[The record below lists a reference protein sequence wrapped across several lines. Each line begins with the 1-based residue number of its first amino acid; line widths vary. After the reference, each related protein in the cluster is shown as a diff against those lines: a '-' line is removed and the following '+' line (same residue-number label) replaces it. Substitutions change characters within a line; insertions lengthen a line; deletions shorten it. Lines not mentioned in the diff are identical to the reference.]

1 MLQETPL
8 ASRPNSSGVSRATV
22 KSMIDVTVR
31 GCSELLLTDHLS
43 AGLLPNLPKMQLTE
57 PGQCSVGKRTNNKSL
72 QSPPAKKAKVLPEA
86 ELSKLE
92 NAHPSSSPEFSFEVS
107 EDEEE
112 QKVNQAH
119 RDPQNPDVYFCKHC
133 DFREGDFNLMF
144 LHYQNDHPYVRCNV
158 AYINNSNDQSATFRC
173 LECPFEFAS
182 AVDLKWHY
190 TEKHPA
196 APDVF
201 KLKSSELCLLFKC
214 FQCDFACDALKPL
227 RQHYKESH
235 PACSV
240 DNSLLFCRYSVPKSS
255 QDDESCKLQKHETS
269 ARPEQLIERSPER
282 ERTLR
287 TEVQETPSPQRPTPT
302 RLDMHTCQICSFA
315 HKSVVVMHV
324 HYRKHHPEEA
334 NSIAR
339 LRQLASSPSHLP
351 QQTPQKELSK
361 KEDPELSKQ
370 KRVLSVQVEEAE
382 ALTFMDRIS
391 KEPLGSH
398 QGEAQPQTDA
408 ESTEGSP
415 GKIKMKE
422 VDAKDLSTTKADAY
436 GDPENLFYCETCNY
450 GNPSIKGI
458 QNHQIKIHRH
468 TINNECV
475 AEYTSM
481 MCDQI
486 KKSKAADK
494 GSISAHHLPLPVLNS
509 GDENMFF
516 CPICNYRH
524 DTIQKVMR
532 HHSARHGGFYMK
544 STHIDQYTSVV
555 LKQTKKPTPEIEIKK
570 KEEDKKKLHSYSS
583 DSPSAKVPQ
592 TERVLQCYRCDFH
605 TPVVYVLKKHLL
617 KMHNVNR
624 AYKDIIR
631 LCYRAGSLESGYHCE
646 WCVFSDK
653 TTVAVFEHY
662 REQHPQK
669 QINYP
674 YINTKLYAGPKI
686 LQTHKKKN
694 KFVETTNYSTS
705 EQKRSDHQRNEKPSS
720 SNQVED
726 LSKIPGLFESFQVP
740 LDDTDD
746 QTLSTS
752 EKFKCPSCPQSF
764 RSQSN
769 LSAHCGT
776 EHKDVVDD
784 STEMSKS
791 QTQAAMR
798 LQVHVFKCV
807 HCPYINTMY
816 QGVLTHSQMKHPTL
830 IPEMDTLLL
839 DVKNLRNWEE
849 YTKKKECGE
858 TPKVYGYI
866 CEKCQRIF
874 VTLKKLKRH
883 CSAIHQSGESNPVQ
897 DEDASLP
904 KPHGNKGSVPMA
916 SFLSKK
922 KYGKMRCQ
930 HCSYICSSK
939 MALSQHLHIH
949 HKSFAPKGTF
959 KCSLCSHVYYHKK
972 KLKSHYIKDHDKS
985 AYLKY
990 YLPLC
995 KKYNKESDET
1005 PQDSSAQQPKTDSTE
1020 GRKVFLKCPVCPYFN
1035 TRHHGTL
1042 THCQMKHP
1050 DVFVRA
1056 NELETQEMLLSELS
1070 GCLIGKNSSEG
1081 GYMCDECGGILKSF
1095 KKFKTHCQ
1103 RHHKGEKVSRPP
1115 QDVEVERTPAKLPP
1129 VLAKKSPSPAKVTEA
1144 ASSLTDL
1151 EASPSK
1157 ASPKEVQRAYKCQL
1171 CSHETTCRKY
1181 LRSHYQNTHKLDGI
1195 TTYKFLEKY
1204 NRRKRSYLRMCGAGE
1219 KPKYVRDEESFTVK
1233 CQQCPDL
1240 VLDSHQLLIE
1250 HYSHFHGLG
1259 SKLDFKVL
1267 SFGVRKGST
1276 GIYKCYHC
1284 LTKLYGT
1291 RKLHYHL
1298 DRHRAKMVDLTKAL
1312 LKKEP
1317 AVDPVASGTQQDK
1330 LSPFG
1335 NVTELGQLKISFVE
1349 AVAPSSP
1356 VSGANIKVDAEA
1368 EKDGHACKQC
1378 GRTFMSLS
1386 GLHSHEQSHAALA
1399 AIEKLDHLST
1409 SGEKLKM
1416 NKYVIHKS
1424 GTVKPFL
1431 CSCCSYRTTLLGLLR
1446 RHFLKNHQGQNRSS
1460 VVE

>member
-1 MLQETPL
+1 
-8 ASRPNSSGVSRATV
+8 
-22 KSMIDVTVR
+22 
-31 GCSELLLTDHLS
+31 
-43 AGLLPNLPKMQLTE
+43 
-57 PGQCSVGKRTNNKSL
+57 
-72 QSPPAKKAKVLPEA
+72 
-86 ELSKLE
+86 
-92 NAHPSSSPEFSFEVS
+92 
-107 EDEEE
+107 
-112 QKVNQAH
+112 
-119 RDPQNPDVYFCKHC
+119 
-133 DFREGDFNLMF
+133 
-144 LHYQNDHPYVRCNV
+144 
-158 AYINNSNDQSATFRC
+158 
-173 LECPFEFAS
+173 
-182 AVDLKWHY
+182 
-190 TEKHPA
+190 
-196 APDVF
+196 
-201 KLKSSELCLLFKC
+201 
-214 FQCDFACDALKPL
+214 
-227 RQHYKESH
+227 
-235 PACSV
+235 
-240 DNSLLFCRYSVPKSS
+240 
-255 QDDESCKLQKHETS
+255 
-269 ARPEQLIERSPER
+269 
-282 ERTLR
+282 
-287 TEVQETPSPQRPTPT
+287 
-302 RLDMHTCQICSFA
+302 
-315 HKSVVVMHV
+315 
-324 HYRKHHPEEA
+324 
-334 NSIAR
+334 
-339 LRQLASSPSHLP
+339 
-351 QQTPQKELSK
+351 
-361 KEDPELSKQ
+361 
-370 KRVLSVQVEEAE
+370 
-382 ALTFMDRIS
+382 
-391 KEPLGSH
+391 
-398 QGEAQPQTDA
+398 PQTDA

-415 GKIKMKE
+415 AKIKMKE

-481 MCDQI
+481 LCDQ
-486 KKSKAADK
+486 
-494 GSISAHHLPLPVLNS
+494 
-509 GDENMFF
+509 
-516 CPICNYRH
+516 
-524 DTIQKVMR
+524 
-532 HHSARHGGFYMK
+532 
-544 STHIDQYTSVV
+544 
-555 LKQTKKPTPEIEIKK
+555 
-570 KEEDKKKLHSYSS
+570 KEEDKKKLDSHSS

-605 TPVVYVLKKHLL
+605 TPVVYLLKKHLL

-686 LQTHKKKN
+686 LQTHKKKP
-694 KFVETTNYSTS
+694 KLVETTNYSTS
-705 EQKRSDHQRNEKPSS
+705 EKKRSDHQRNEKPSS

-883 CSAIHQSGESNPVQ
+883 CSTIHQSGESNPVQ
-897 DEDASLP
+897 DEDASSP
-904 KPHGNKGSVPMA
+904 KPHGNKGSVPTA

-922 KYGKMRCQ
+922 KYGKIRCQ
-930 HCSYICSSK
+930 HCSYICSTK

-995 KKYNKESDET
+995 KN
-1005 PQDSSAQQPKTDSTE
+1005 
-1020 GRKVFLKCPVCPYFN
+1020 
-1035 TRHHGTL
+1035 
-1042 THCQMKHP
+1042 
-1050 DVFVRA
+1050 
-1056 NELETQEMLLSELS
+1056 
-1070 GCLIGKNSSEG
+1070 
-1081 GYMCDECGGILKSF
+1081 
-1095 KKFKTHCQ
+1095 
-1103 RHHKGEKVSRPP
+1103 
-1115 QDVEVERTPAKLPP
+1115 
-1129 VLAKKSPSPAKVTEA
+1129 
-1144 ASSLTDL
+1144 LTDL
-1151 EASPSK
+1151 ESSPSK

-1171 CSHETTCRKY
+1171 CPHETTCRKY

-1219 KPKYVRDEESFTVK
+1219 KHKYVRGEESFTVK

-1298 DRHRAKMVDLTKAL
+1298 DRHRAKMVELTKAL

-1317 AVDPVASGTQQDK
+1317 AVDPVASGTQQFPLTHLISVVVYVVKQDK

-1335 NVTELGQLKISFVE
+1335 NVTELGQRKISSVE

-1409 SGEKLKM
+1409 SGCCYPNCSAGRM

-1446 RHFLKNHQGQNRSS
+1446 RPFLKNHQGQQGYRHRSIDFDQLTVGKRSECLKKKKKRTGKASLLFHPEKNTLKPSSSKNRSTSPKPDVEPEESEES
-1460 VVE
+1460 VYSEPPDVQRQLNHYSLMARNNSEPSDGHSPLKLTKNRQLCCEFCNFHTEHPSSIRRHYMGRHGKKILRCKDCSFFTGLRKSLEMHIEAGHLTFQPTATYQKDFRCPFCLYQSKNKNHMIDHIVLHREERVVPIEVHRPKLSRYLQGIVFRCHRCTFTCGSAKSLHFHMMRHSDLKPYKCRLCYFDCTLLKDLEKHLSDQHQVLRNHELVGQVSLDQLESRIERSPENCKEEEEEDEEGASSSGQKQAGRGVFTAVNVLNPPRLKCEFCGRSFTDLSELTRHVGRHG